1 MLRAAGLPE
10 RWSPRRGPPPA
21 PLAGNDHPEA
31 AMSRS
36 LAVLLT
42 LSLLASAAH
51 AAPAQPSGAGKTF
64 NAGTATIWYEVRG
77 SAGER
82 PLVMVNGGPGFDHTY
97 VLCSD
102 AWDQLARSRRVVFYD
117 QRGNGRSGALKPN
130 QSCTLADQVADLEA
144 LRKQL
149 GAEQIDLLGHSWGG
163 YLVMAYAARH
173 PDRVAH
179 LIIADSAAP
188 KWGDTEFIFKYIFPE
203 GVEHQG
209 QLDFFDTLGDSAAG
223 KQSLREYLGMLF
235 VSAAKRDEFLSR
247 ADTYKYAKKVNA
259 ALNADLAQY
268 DMWPVLPSFHMP
280 TLVVTGRYDINV
292 APSTAWKIHKAIPG
306 SRWEVFEQSGHLPYF
321 EEPEKFVRVVEGF
334 LGAP

>member
-1 MLRAAGLPE
+1 
-10 RWSPRRGPPPA
+10 
-21 PLAGNDHPEA
+21 
-31 AMSRS
+31 MSR
-36 LAVLLT
+36 LRPHIAFLGALLLVAT
-42 LSLLASAAH
+42 AFSVSH
-51 AAPAQPSGAGKTF
+51 AAPAKPSGAGKTF
-64 NAGTATIWYEVRG
+64 TAGGATIWYEVRG
-77 SAGER
+77 GSGER
-82 PLVMVNGGPGFDHTY
+82 PLIMVNGGPGFDHTY

-102 AWDQLARSRRVVFYD
+102 AWDVLARSRRVVFYD

-188 KWGDTEFIFKYIFPE
+188 KWSETEFIFKYIFPE
-203 GVEHQG
+203 AMERQG
-209 QLDFFDTLGDSAAG
+209 QLDFFDTLGDSTAG

-259 ALNADLAQY
+259 ALNADLAQF
-268 DMWPVLPSFHMP
+268 DMWPALSSFHMP
-280 TLVVTGRYDINV
+280 SLVVKARSSRPL
-292 APSTAWKIHKAIPG
+292 ASTT
-306 SRWEVFEQSGHLPYF
+306 S
-321 EEPEKFVRVVEGF
+321 VERS
-334 LGAP
+334 